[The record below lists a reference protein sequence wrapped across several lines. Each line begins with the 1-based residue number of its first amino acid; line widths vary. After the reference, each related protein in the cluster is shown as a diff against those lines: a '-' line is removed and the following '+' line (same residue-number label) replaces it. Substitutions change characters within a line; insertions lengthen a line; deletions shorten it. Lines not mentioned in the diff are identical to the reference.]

1 LREGDIAFARAFQP
15 LYRLDIVSAGSLHIV
30 PKPLEPVADKLGQKR
45 LLVCEVII
53 GRLPG

>member
-1 LREGDIAFARAFQP
+1 MREGDIAFARAFQP